1 MRSKDFFLPPEA
13 IRPLAPGRGLSFAT
27 DRITVDGHPVGYMY
41 RDKPDYPNDSGWRF
55 LAGDEPPEY
64 TNDPDNLALYD
75 VNIIANYDPDT
86 LPFLDAPVGSAYE
99 RHPKSGRFRSVA
111 FPDDAED
118 E

>member
-1 MRSKDFFLPPEA
+1 
-13 IRPLAPGRGLSFAT
+13 
-27 DRITVDGHPVGYMY
+27 
-41 RDKPDYPNDSGWRF
+41 
-55 LAGDEPPEY
+55 
-64 TNDPDNLALYD
+64 

-111 FPDDAED
+111 FPDAVED